1 MTEHVPT
8 DKRTEYLRH
17 AQVAAALVAASCVG
31 TLVAIVALGLEDR
44 HRQPGQTVFD
54 FIAHLPTSGWLYVAV
69 GSIVVLGL
77 ASYWHRLEK
86 TKSDFALLSGGEEN
100 ASLGSNREI
109 AVVRGLRL
117 RALAL
122 RTRAVLFLGSSIML
136 LLGGVY
142 VTIWVVPI
150 VSSYDVQEQVR
161 ALLSFKF
168 GDTLDALREGE
179 YWVYA
184 KEVKADEIKDLR
196 VSRNEKED
204 VDEFVVDA
212 ADHVLVST
220 DGLDWERRNLSR
232 PPRQESQR
240 RPIDV
245 RLGEGGL
252 ETVYTREN
260 MDRDDRGSLLVLNDD
275 GTHGIVEKM
284 LLGVYVRHVEERS
297 WNYVELILG
306 SGSNVTFVEFD
317 SEGTHGLFG
326 TTDGA
331 TTSGGTVY
339 VTADGGA
346 NWETWTGQSIGL
358 NRSEWAVGAAIGSD
372 GPRVVVGDE
381 GTVRIRDGDGWRA
394 PKGVDEWPSVT
405 VVEFDADGLHG
416 LVGTRDGDVHVTA
429 DGGANWETW
438 TGQGI
443 GLSVTEWAVGAAID
457 GDGPRVVVG
466 DEGTVRIRDG
476 DGWRAPKG
484 VDEWPSVT
492 VVEFDADGLHGL
504 VGTRDGD
511 VHVTADG
518 GANWETWTGQGI
530 GLSVTEWA
538 VGAAIDGDGPRV
550 VVGDEGA
557 VRIRDGDGWRTPKGA
572 DDWPSADG
580 GSKWVLPE
588 NSAPIKGSPA
598 FVGNDRF
605 AVLRTRP
612 AVFTTEN
619 NGASWSLSEELTK
632 AAPLGIGGL
641 YADDDRVALS
651 TTSGTIWIKGD
662 GDGDWSQ
669 LGASFGGDESIAAI
683 VFDKDELIAIGSKGT
698 TSTGNRLDS
707 ARGDFELEEEENVIA
722 AAAVAG
728 SLVALV
734 EGKAGGSIYVR
745 REFLEDLVNDPL
757 ALLDD
762 LPEGGKLK
770 GDLAAEL
777 ASLNKTVDSTPRSL
791 EDATLIERLGV
802 DQVHWLRAVATLAT
816 IYLVQ
821 LFVGLYRYSVRLA
834 AHWDSRADA
843 VLLGRSSSG
852 TNTSFKD
859 LIAALGPDA
868 LDFKPPR
875 HPYSPSWHRS
885 SKPDDSS

>member
-381 GTVRIRDGDGWRA
+381 GTVRIRDGDGWA
-394 PKGVDEWPSVT
+394 EPESADEWPSVT
-405 VVEFDADGLHG
+405 VVEFDA
-416 LVGTRDGDVHVTA
+416 
-429 DGGANWETW
+429 N
-438 TGQGI
+438 
-443 GLSVTEWAVGAAID
+443 
-457 GDGPRVVVG
+457 
-466 DEGTVRIRDG
+466 
-476 DGWRAPKG
+476 
-484 VDEWPSVT
+484 
-492 VVEFDADGLHGL
+492 GLHGL